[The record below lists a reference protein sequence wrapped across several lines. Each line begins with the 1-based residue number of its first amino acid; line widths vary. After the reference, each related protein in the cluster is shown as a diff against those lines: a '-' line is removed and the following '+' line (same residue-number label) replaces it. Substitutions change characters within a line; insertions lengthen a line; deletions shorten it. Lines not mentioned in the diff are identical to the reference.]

1 MNNAEERIIDQHT
14 VADLP
19 IEIYEIKQ
27 IPQVY
32 QDRVLNCLKGNLKDY
47 TIIFAPACRMIK
59 DCRDYLFAY
68 GQDEVFF
75 FYPELDQIKD
85 VLIKRKSIFEVATRK
100 ELLDAEIIIKHPDNK
115 IVLPYVP
122 SSYYLYDPFLNWLIG
137 LDKDFSPVLVER
149 ENPRPRELYHDSLT
163 MFNYSLAAY
172 RLGKSFKEYNY
183 DFERKRKKWMPWKST
198 LEEWLVIA
206 MERGTFHLHSFGY
219 LTECTY
225 KLI

>member
-1 MNNAEERIIDQHT
+1 MNNKNTKTIDQHT
-14 VADLP
+14 IADWP
-19 IEIYEIKQ
+19 IEVHEINE
-27 IPQVY
+27 IPRPYQV
-32 QDRVLNCLKGNLKDY
+32 VILECLGDNLSNY
-47 TIIFAPACRMIK
+47 VIIFAPACQMIK
-59 DCRDYLFAY
+59 KSCDYLLAY
-68 GQDEVFF
+68 GKKEIYYFYQDH
-75 FYPELDQIKD
+75 DQIKL
-85 VLIKRKSIFEVATRK
+85 VHIKRSEIDEVITRK
-100 ELLDAEIIIKHPDNK
+100 ELLDAAIVIRYKTGEL
-115 IVLPYVP
+115 VLPYVP

-137 LDKDFSPVLVER
+137 LDKDFSPVLAER

-172 RLGKSFKEYNY
+172 RLGKSFKEYKY

-198 LEEWLVIA
+198 LEESLVIA